1 MIKKLNNHLDKI
13 IDKSNSFEDQIKLFK
28 KVENLSQYWYINVYN
43 DKELKFKKIK
53 IKLAHLSNII
63 DESYLNK
70 YLVIHLKY

>member
-1 MIKKLNNHLDKI
+1 MTKKLNNHLDKI

-53 IKLAHLSNII
+53 LKL
-63 DESYLNK
+63 K
-70 YLVIHLKY
+70 VI